1 MHAQFYIYLRGD
13 LKKNDTFSFSQYF
26 AKYWPISD
34 CFSPSYSVTSEFG
47 DLSVNWNMSLHYF
60 VKYCQSRADI
70 VVDEES
76 FGRRYITN
84 W

>member
-1 MHAQFYIYLRGD
+1 MHAQFYIYVRGD

-47 DLSVNWNMSLHYF
+47 DLSVN
-60 VKYCQSRADI
+60 
-70 VVDEES
+70 
-76 FGRRYITN
+76 
-84 W
+84 